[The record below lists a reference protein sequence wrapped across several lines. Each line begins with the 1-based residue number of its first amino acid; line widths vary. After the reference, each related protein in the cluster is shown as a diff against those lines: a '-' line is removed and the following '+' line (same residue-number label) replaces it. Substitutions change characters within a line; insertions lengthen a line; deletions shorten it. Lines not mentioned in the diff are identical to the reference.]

1 MPYKKSLKHKIQRN
15 YPDIHFHISTGSPL
29 EIQNAIDQGIIDFGL
44 LFGQINMK
52 KYAYLPVPY
61 TDFWG
66 ILMRRD
72 ADLAAKQWIY
82 PEDLWNQPLIIP
94 SQILDLQSFS
104 QWLKKDSST
113 LSISNTYNHI
123 LNASLLVDEGL
134 GYALCF
140 NRLVNTRKTNLCF
153 RPLEPKLES
162 PAYIVWKKYQAF
174 SNAAQ
179 LYLDCLQQ
187 LYIDCKD
194 YFDHYEKENE
204 GFL

>member
-1 MPYKKSLKHKIQRN
+1 
-15 YPDIHFHISTGSPL
+15 
-29 EIQNAIDQGIIDFGL
+29 
-44 LFGQINMK
+44 MK

-82 PEDLWNQPLIIP
+82 PEDLWNQPLIVP

-140 NRLVNTRKTNLCF
+140 NKLVNTRKTNLCF